1 MVRDDIIEYSPDA
14 HHSEAEGA
22 KIRKKI
28 YFVTFLL
35 SFITI
40 LEVAVGIAFGRGSVE
55 GMTWSIIKWS
65 YIILTLIKA
74 GYIVMV
80 FMHLG
85 DERKLTRYCVLVPYT
100 LFISYL
106 IFICLNESTYIN
118 SILTL
123 FGAR

>member
-1 MVRDDIIEYSPDA
+1 MLRDDVIEYSLHA
-14 HHSEAEGA
+14 HHSEEEGA

-35 SFITI
+35 SAITI
-40 LEVAVGIAFGRGSVE
+40 VEVIVGIMFGRGSV
-55 GMTWSIIKWS
+55 GDVTWTAIKWS

-85 DERKLTRYCVLVPYT
+85 DERKATKYVILIPYA
-100 LFISYL
+100 LFIGYL
-106 IFICLNESTYIN
+106 IFIALNESTFIN
-118 SILTL
+118 NVLTAI
-123 FGAR
+123 GAR